1 MMRKSEKKHLKTPSV
16 QTLQEEIR
24 NLTTV
29 KLKTSIN
36 KMKRQRKDNLESYV
50 HPTYIAKDQ

>member
-50 HPTYIAKDQ
+50 HPTYIANDQ